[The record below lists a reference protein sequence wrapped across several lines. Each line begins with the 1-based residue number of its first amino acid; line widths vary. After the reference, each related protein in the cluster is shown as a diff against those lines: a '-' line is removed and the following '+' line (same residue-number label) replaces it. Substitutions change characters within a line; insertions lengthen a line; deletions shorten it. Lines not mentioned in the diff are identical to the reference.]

1 MEFVLHY
8 RGELKS
14 NGGAKDKHRIRKTFH
29 PQLKILWD
37 QPPLKHF
44 RELLDP
50 NEKYTVIREL
60 GGFMFAPLFARH
72 LNFLVELEI
81 TLLRPEIPGGILQSG
96 GDIDNRLKTLFDALA
111 MPSQPTAIPQAT
123 QPDDDETPFFCVLED
138 DKLITKV
145 SVQTY
150 CLLEPVGSLSDVEC
164 TILVR
169 TKKLIR
175 QRGFGGLDDI

>member
-14 NGGAKDKHRIRKTFH
+14 NGGAQDKHRIRKTFH
-29 PQLKILWD
+29 PQLKMLWD
-37 QPPLKHF
+37 QPPLKYF

-50 NEKYTVIREL
+50 SENGTIIREL
-60 GGFMFAPLFARH
+60 GDFRFAPLFALH
-72 LNFLVELEI
+72 LNFLAELEI
-81 TLLRPEIPGGILQSG
+81 TLLRPELPGGILQSG

-111 MPSQPTAIPQAT
+111 MPSQLNAMPGSI
-123 QPDDDETPFFCVLED
+123 QPSDGETPFFCVLED

-145 SVQTY
+145 SVQTHW
-150 CLLEPVGSLSDVEC
+150 LLEPVGSLSEVEC

-169 TKKLIR
+169 TKKLIKER
-175 QRGFGGLDDI
+175 IHGGLDDI